1 MDRKYL
7 IVTLDGPS
15 GSGKSSVARRLARE
29 LNCRFLDTGAMYR
42 TVALAA
48 LRAGLAF
55 DPLDRSAVARLL
67 DEVKIDLDDDGFALL
82 DGEPVGDAIR
92 DETVTR
98 VVSEV
103 SALKS
108 VRERMVAL
116 QRAFASRGD
125 LVAEGRDMGSI
136 VFPEACHR
144 YYLDAA
150 PAERARR
157 RAAQIERKGRP
168 APNEKDL
175 TSAMKERDGK
185 DSSRDLAPLS
195 VAAGMEV
202 IDTTGMTLDEVV
214 ATLLEK
220 IRSS

>member
-7 IVTLDGPS
+7 VVTLDGPS
-15 GSGKSSVARRLARE
+15 GSGKSSVARRLARR

-48 LRAGLAF
+48 LRAGLSF
-55 DPLDRSAVARLL
+55 DPLERSAVARLL
-67 DEVKIDLDDDGFALL
+67 DEIEIDLDDDGLTLL
-82 DGEPVGDAIR
+82 DGEDVGDAIR

-103 SALKS
+103 SALKL

-116 QRAFASRGD
+116 QRAFAARGD
-125 LVAEGRDMGSI
+125 LVAEGRDMGSV
-136 VFPEACHR
+136 VFPEARHR
-144 YYLDAA
+144 FYLDAN

-157 RAAQIERKGRP
+157 RAAQISRKGRP
-168 APNEKDL
+168 APSQKDL
-175 TSAMKERDGK
+175 TSAMKARDRK

-220 IRSS
+220 IGSR

>member
-1 MDRKYL
+1 MDRKY
-7 IVTLDGPS
+7 IVVTLDGPS
-15 GSGKSSVARRLARE
+15 GSGKSSVARRLARG
-29 LNCRFLDTGAMYR
+29 LNYRFLDTGAMYR

-48 LRAGLAF
+48 LRAGVSF
-55 DPLDRSAVARLL
+55 CPLDQKAIERLL
-67 DEVKIDLDDDGFALL
+67 DEVTIDLDNEGCALL
-82 DGEPVGDAIR
+82 DGERVGDAIR
-92 DETVTR
+92 DEAVTR

-116 QRAFASRGD
+116 QRSFAARGD
-125 LVAEGRDMGSI
+125 LVAEGRDMGSV
-136 VFPEACHR
+136 VFPDARHR
-144 YYLDAA
+144 FFLDAD

-157 RAAQIERKGRP
+157 RAAQISRKGRP
-168 APNEKDL
+168 VPDEEAI
-175 TSAMKERDGK
+175 TAAMKERDSK
-185 DSSRDLAPLS
+185 DRSRNLAPLS
-195 VAAGMEV
+195 IAAGMEV